1 MRISEIRTV
10 GTAVDTINPME
21 VASDFNEAVTAYKLV
36 DRKFTDRRTGE
47 EVVKWILAFSDGRG
61 IWMNTGRLWDA
72 VQDACA
78 DETDNLDGL
87 AFQLTVRQWVNDNPL
102 PDQPAKGQTFVL
114 TAAPKASVEADL
126 PF

>member
-10 GTAVDTINPME
+10 GTQVSTINPME
-21 VASDFNEAVTAYKLV
+21 VSSDFNEVVTARRLV
-36 DRKFTDRRTGE
+36 DRKFTDKATGE

-61 IWMNTGRLWDA
+61 IWMNTGRLWDSI
-72 VQDACA
+72 QDAA
-78 DETDNLDGL
+78 EDDLAKVDGL
-87 AFQLTVRQWVNDNPL
+87 SFRLTVRQWVNANPEPGQL
-102 PDQPAKGQTFVL
+102 EKGQTFVL

>member
-10 GTAVDTINPME
+10 GTAVSTINPMDLP
-21 VASDFNEAVTAYKLV
+21 ADFDEAVTAYRLV

-47 EVVKWILAFSDGRG
+47 DVVKYILAFDDGRG

-78 DETDNLDGL
+78 DETDNLEGL
-87 AFQLTVRQWVNDNPL
+87 SFRLTVRQWVNANPEPGQL
-102 PDQPAKGQTFVL
+102 EKGQTFVL
-114 TAAPKASVEADL
+114 TPR
-126 PF
+126 

>member
-10 GTAVDTINPME
+10 GTAVSTINPMDLP
-21 VASDFNEAVTAYKLV
+21 ADFDEAVTAYRLV

-47 EVVKWILAFSDGRG
+47 DVVKYILAFDDGRG

-78 DETDNLDGL
+78 DETDNLEGL
-87 AFQLTVRQWVNDNPL
+87 SFRLTVRQWVNANPEPGQL
-102 PDQPAKGQTFVL
+102 EKGQTFVL
-114 TAAPKASVEADL
+114 TAS
-126 PF
+126 